1 MKRPTICRNGDST
14 ICSGILQEQGGKNR
28 QISAIRSIFC
38 NPLIDKDN
46 IFMAAAVRNALW
58 NMLMPS
64 MLAGLLLFLPS
75 VASAAA
81 AQPSNAGELAWWVW
95 MLLLFTFTFFLG
107 IIAVIAGVGGG
118 VLFVPIVSSFFPFHL
133 DFVRGAGLL
142 VALSGALSAGAPLLR
157 KGLANLKLALSMA
170 LIGSISSIA
179 GAMVGLAMPE
189 KIVQLLLGATIMAIS
204 VVMYRSKNSA
214 YPEIAEPDALSKAL
228 QIHGIYYDEHLKKD
242 IAWQIHR
249 TPIGLVLFIAIGF
262 MAGMFGLGAGF
273 ANVPVFNLV
282 LGAPLRVSV
291 ATSVFVL
298 SINDT
303 AAAWVYLHKG
313 AVLPLI
319 AVPSIAGMMLG
330 TKIGAKLLTKIHTNL
345 VRRIVIALLAVAGLR
360 ALLKGFGI

>member
-1 MKRPTICRNGDST
+1 MST
-14 ICSGILQEQGGKNR
+14 TARER
-28 QISAIRSIFC
+28 IFKT
-38 NPLIDKDN
+38 LIPAFLAGVLF
-46 IFMAAAVRNALW
+46 IIPAAAT
-58 NMLMPS
+58 
-64 MLAGLLLFLPS
+64 
-75 VASAAA
+75 AAEQVQQG
-81 AQPSNAGELAWWVW
+81 AQLAWWVW
-95 MLLLFTFTFFLG
+95 MIILFVFTFMLG

-118 VLFVPIVSSFFPFHL
+118 VLFVPIVSSFFPFHI

-142 VALSGALSAGAPLLR
+142 VALSGALSAGSPLLR

-170 LIGSISSIA
+170 LIGSMSSIV

-189 KIVQLLLGATIMAIS
+189 KMVQLLLGLTIVFIS
-204 VVMYRSKNSA
+204 FVMYRSKNSA
-214 YPEIAEPDALSKAL
+214 YPNIENPDALSKAL
-228 QIHGIYYDEHLKKD
+228 HIYGVYYDEHLKKD
-242 IAWQIHR
+242 IDWQIHR
-249 TPIGLVLFIAIGF
+249 TPTGLLLFIVIGF

-330 TKIGAKLLTKIHTNL
+330 TKIGAKLLTKVHTSV
-345 VRRIVIALLAVAGLR
+345 VRRAVIALLAVAGLR
-360 ALLKGFGI
+360 ALLKSFGI

>member
-1 MKRPTICRNGDST
+1 MSATLRNRIETIMIPAFFGLLFMFPGT
-14 ICSGILQEQGGKNR
+14 L
-28 QISAIRSIFC
+28 
-38 NPLIDKDN
+38 
-46 IFMAAAVRNALW
+46 MAAQ
-58 NMLMPS
+58 
-64 MLAGLLLFLPS
+64 
-75 VASAAA
+75 
-81 AQPSNAGELAWWVW
+81 AQPESLFAWWVW
-95 MLLLFTFTFFLG
+95 MILLFIFTFLLG
-107 IIAVIAGVGGG
+107 IIAVVAGVGGG
-118 VLFVPIVSSFFPFHL
+118 VLFVPIVSSFFPFHI

-142 VALSGALSAGAPLLR
+142 VALSGALSAGSPLLKR
-157 KGLANLKLALSMA
+157 GLANLKLALSMA
-170 LIGSISSIA
+170 LIGSMSSIV

-189 KIVQLLLGATIMAIS
+189 RIVQLLLGLTIIFIS
-204 VVMYRSKNSA
+204 FIMYRAKNSA
-214 YPEIAEPDALSKAL
+214 YPNIQEPDTLSKAL
-228 QIHGIYYDEHLKKD
+228 QIYGVYYDEHLKKD
-242 IAWQIHR
+242 VNWQIHR
-249 TPIGLVLFIAIGF
+249 TPAGLVLFILIGF

-330 TKIGAKLLTKIHTNL
+330 TKIGAKLLTKVHTSV
-345 VRRIVIALLAVAGLR
+345 VRRAVIALLAVAGLR

>member
-1 MKRPTICRNGDST
+1 
-14 ICSGILQEQGGKNR
+14 
-28 QISAIRSIFC
+28 
-38 NPLIDKDN
+38 
-46 IFMAAAVRNALW
+46 MAAVTTRGINLF
-58 NMLMPS
+58 LS
-64 MLAGLLLFLPS
+64 SVFAGLLLLLPAAAFA
-75 VASAAA
+75 VASVPVHEGG
-81 AQPSNAGELAWWVW
+81 QLAWWVW
-95 MLLLFTFTFFLG
+95 MLALFVFTFLLG

-170 LIGSISSIA
+170 LIGSISSIV

-189 KIVQLLLGATIMAIS
+189 KTVQLLLGLTIMFIS
-204 VVMYRSKNSA
+204 FVMYRSKNSA
-214 YPEIAEPDALSKAL
+214 YPKIDEPDALSRAL
-228 QIHGIYYDEHLKKD
+228 KIYGIYYDEHLKKD
-242 IAWQIHR
+242 INWQIHR
-249 TPIGLVLFIAIGF
+249 TPLGLALFILIGF

-330 TKIGAKLLTKIHTNL
+330 TKIGAKLLTKIHTNM

-360 ALLKGFGI
+360 ALFKGLGI

>member
-1 MKRPTICRNGDST
+1 MSSN
-14 ICSGILQEQGGKNR
+14 
-28 QISAIRSIFC
+28 
-38 NPLIDKDN
+38 
-46 IFMAAAVRNALW
+46 VRNRIVRFLLPAVLSG
-58 NMLMPS
+58 MLFIIP
-64 MLAGLLLFLPS
+64 AA
-75 VASAAA
+75 ASAAQS
-81 AQPSNAGELAWWVW
+81 QPVNELAWWVW
-95 MLLLFTFTFFLG
+95 MLLLFIFTFLLG

-118 VLFVPIVSSFFPFHL
+118 VLFVPIVSSFFPFHI

-142 VALSGALSAGAPLLR
+142 VALSGALSAGSPLLR

-170 LIGSISSIA
+170 LIGSMSSIA
-179 GAMVGLAMPE
+179 GAMAGLAMPE
-189 KIVQLLLGATIMAIS
+189 KTVQLLLGLTIMFIS
-204 VVMYRSKNSA
+204 FVMYRAKNSA
-214 YPEIAEPDALSKAL
+214 YPEIEKPDLLSKTL
-228 QIHGIYYDEHLKKD
+228 SIYGVYYDEHLKKD
-242 IAWQIHR
+242 VNWQIHR
-249 TPIGLVLFIAIGF
+249 TPIGLLLFIVIGF

-330 TKIGAKLLTKIHTNL
+330 TKIGARLLTKVHTSV
-345 VRRIVIALLAVAGLR
+345 VRRAVIALLAVAGLR

>member
-1 MKRPTICRNGDST
+1 MSST
-14 ICSGILQEQGGKNR
+14 FRQRVLKPLFPAVLSG
-28 QISAIRSIFC
+28 
-38 NPLIDKDN
+38 
-46 IFMAAAVRNALW
+46 M
-58 NMLMPS
+58 
-64 MLAGLLLFLPS
+64 LLLIPA
-75 VASAAA
+75 VASAAETGVPD
-81 AQPSNAGELAWWVW
+81 QLAWWVW
-95 MLLLFTFTFFLG
+95 MIILFVFTFLLG

-118 VLFVPIVSSFFPFHL
+118 VLFVPIVSSFFPFHI

-142 VALSGALSAGAPLLR
+142 VALSGALSAGSPLLK

-170 LIGSISSIA
+170 LIGSMSSIV

-189 KIVQLLLGATIMAIS
+189 KTVQLLLGLTIVFIS
-204 VVMYRSKNSA
+204 IVMYRSKNSA
-214 YPEIAEPDALSKAL
+214 YPNIEKPDSLSKAL
-228 QIHGIYYDEHLKKD
+228 HIYGVYYDEHLKKD
-242 IAWQIHR
+242 IDWQIHR
-249 TPIGLVLFIAIGF
+249 TPTGLLLFILIGF

-330 TKIGAKLLTKIHTNL
+330 TKIGAKLLTKVHTSV
-345 VRRIVIALLAVAGLR
+345 VRRAVIALLAVAGLR
-360 ALLKGFGI
+360 ALLKSFGI

>member
-1 MKRPTICRNGDST
+1 MAIVANPGTSRF
-14 ICSGILQEQGGKNR
+14 ILSSLLTGALLF
-28 QISAIRSIFC
+28 IPSLVF
-38 NPLIDKDN
+38 
-46 IFMAAAVRNALW
+46 AAASV
-58 NMLMPS
+58 PS
-64 MLAGLLLFLPS
+64 ADS
-75 VASAAA
+75 V
-81 AQPSNAGELAWWVW
+81 QLAWWIW
-95 MLLLFTFTFFLG
+95 MALLFIFTFLLG

-170 LIGSISSIA
+170 LIGSVSSIA

-189 KIVQLLLGATIMAIS
+189 KTVQLLLGLTIIFIS
-204 VVMYRSKNSA
+204 FVMYRSKNSA
-214 YPEIAEPDALSKAL
+214 YPDIRTPDALSSAL
-228 QIHGIYYDEHLKKD
+228 RINGIYYDEQMKKE
-242 IAWQIHR
+242 INWQIHR
-249 TPIGLVLFIAIGF
+249 TPAGLLLFILIGF

>member
-1 MKRPTICRNGDST
+1 MSSTFRNRAVQMLLPAVL
-14 ICSGILQEQGGKNR
+14 SGIL
-28 QISAIRSIFC
+28 F
-38 NPLIDKDN
+38 LIP
-46 IFMAAAVRNALW
+46 AA
-58 NMLMPS
+58 
-64 MLAGLLLFLPS
+64 
-75 VASAAA
+75 ASAAQ
-81 AQPSNAGELAWWVW
+81 AQPAEQLAWWVW
-95 MLLLFTFTFFLG
+95 MILLFIFTFLLG

-118 VLFVPIVSSFFPFHL
+118 VLFVPIVSSFFPFHI

-142 VALSGALSAGAPLLR
+142 VALSGALSAGSPLLKR
-157 KGLANLKLALSMA
+157 GLANLKLALSMA
-170 LIGSISSIA
+170 LIGSMSSIV

-189 KIVQLLLGATIMAIS
+189 KIVQLLLGLTIIFIS
-204 VVMYRSKNSA
+204 VIMYRSKNSA
-214 YPEIAEPDALSKAL
+214 YPNIEKPDALSKAL
-228 QIHGIYYDEHLKKD
+228 HIYGVYYDEHLKKD
-242 IAWQIHR
+242 IDWQIHR
-249 TPIGLVLFIAIGF
+249 TPAGLVLFILIGF

-330 TKIGAKLLTKIHTNL
+330 TKIGAKLLTKVHTSV
-345 VRRIVIALLAVAGLR
+345 VRRAVIALLAVAGLR
-360 ALLKGFGI
+360 ALLKSFGI

>member
-1 MKRPTICRNGDST
+1 MATVPKAGSSRM
-14 ICSGILQEQGGKNR
+14 
-28 QISAIRSIFC
+28 IRSSLLAGALLFV
-38 NPLIDKDN
+38 PSLV
-46 IFMAAAVRNALW
+46 FAAA
-58 NMLMPS
+58 
-64 MLAGLLLFLPS
+64 S
-75 VASAAA
+75 VP
-81 AQPSNAGELAWWVW
+81 AQGPVQLAWWVW
-95 MLLLFTFTFFLG
+95 MALLFVFTFLLG

-170 LIGSISSIA
+170 LIGSMSSIA

-189 KIVQLLLGATIMAIS
+189 KTVQLLLGMTIIFIS
-204 VVMYRSKNSA
+204 FVMYMSKNSA
-214 YPEIAEPDALSKAL
+214 YPDIKTPDVLSTALR
-228 QIHGIYYDEHLKKD
+228 IHGIYYDEQLKKE
-242 IAWQIHR
+242 INWQIHR
-249 TPIGLVLFIAIGF
+249 TPVGLLLFILIGF

-330 TKIGAKLLTKIHTNL
+330 TKIGARLLTKIHTNM

-360 ALLKGFGI
+360 ALLKGLGI